1 MRLMFCLL
9 LLPLVLIAQS
19 TGDSTRIQHPL
30 PAGSDFWIAK
40 DKADHLVASAFLVG
54 LGYYAH
60 NREWHQS
67 QAASRRNAVLF
78 SLSFG
83 LAKEAYDQYYRKSK
97 ASWKDLLADAAGCLL
112 GYAALRAGYGHNS
125 R

>member
-1 MRLMFCLL
+1 MRLMFCIC
-9 LLPLVLIAQS
+9 LLPLVLMAQAD
-19 TGDSTRIQHPL
+19 GDTTRIRQPL
-30 PAGSDFWIAK
+30 PAGGDFWIAK

-54 LGYYAH
+54 LGYYVH

-67 QAASRRNAVLF
+67 QAASRRNAVVF

-83 LAKEAYDQYYRKSK
+83 LAKEAYDQYYRKTK

-112 GYAALRAGYGHNS
+112 GYAALRAGHDLNA